1 MGKTP
6 VIVDSALLDSVSA
19 QAAAAPRRRR
29 NHNFHT
35 DDAAICHRLLNGIE
49 PDSYVAPHRHA
60 AADKDETIL
69 ALRGKMG
76 MVFFDESGNVTAK
89 TVIEAGGGVCGVLA
103 VDIPHG
109 VFHSVVALAS
119 GSVFFEAK
127 AGPYQAL
134 TPEERAPWAPVEGAP
149 EAAAYL
155 EKLKGLFI
163 CGRGEG

>member
-19 QAAAAPRRRR
+19 QAAASLRRRK
-29 NHNFHT
+29 NHNFHA
-35 DDAAICHRLLNGIE
+35 DNAAACHRLLNGIE
-49 PDSYVAPHRHA
+49 PDSYVPPHCHA

-69 ALRGKMG
+69 AVRGRMG

-89 TVIEAGGGVCGVLA
+89 AVIAPGGEAVA

-109 VFHSVVALAS
+109 VFHTVVALAD

-134 TPEERAPWAPVEGAP
+134 TPEERAPWAPAEGAP

-155 EKLKGLFI
+155 EKLKALFV
-163 CGRGEG
+163 

>member
-6 VIVDSALLDSVSA
+6 VFVDSQLLDAISA
-19 QAAAAPRRRR
+19 QANASPRRRK
-29 NHNFHT
+29 NHNFHV
-35 DDAAICHRLLNGIE
+35 DNEAPCHRLLNAIE

-89 TVIEAGGGVCGVLA
+89 TLIEPGGEVMA

-109 VFHSVVALAS
+109 VFHTVVALVS
-119 GSVFFEAK
+119 DSVFFEAK

-134 TPEERAPWAPVEGAP
+134 TVGERAAWAPVEGAP
-149 EAAAYL
+149 EAAIYL
-155 EKLKGLFI
+155 EQLKALF
-163 CGRGEG
+163 

>member
-1 MGKTP
+1 VGKTP
-6 VIVDSALLDSVSA
+6 VIVDSKLLDSVSA
-19 QAAAAPRRRR
+19 QAVASTRRRQ
-29 NHNFHT
+29 NHNFHA
-35 DDAAICHRLLNGIE
+35 DNAAPCHRLLNAIE

-69 ALRGKMG
+69 ALRGRMG
-76 MVFFDESGNVTAK
+76 MVFFDESGKVTAK
-89 TVIEAGGGVCGVLA
+89 TLIEPGGEAMA

-109 VFHSVVALAS
+109 VFHTVVALAG

-134 TPEERAPWAPVEGAP
+134 TPEERAPWAPVESAP

-155 EKLKGLFI
+155 EKLKKLF
-163 CGRGEG
+163 